1 MDNYNY
7 GGQNY
12 DKREQSKTGQ
22 VSVEPRLGSIG
33 SNRNRSWRK
42 LRSGINFYHR
52 GKEKKRFVVY
62 RNMNTLNLFNSV
74 VKIILSRGFPCQ
86 KEKSVI
92 IQ

>member
-1 MDNYNY
+1 MKDETNY

-42 LRSGINFYHR
+42 LRSSINFYHR
-52 GKEKKRFVVY
+52 DKEKKRLSLWF
-62 RNMNTLNLFNSV
+62 
-74 VKIILSRGFPCQ
+74 KIILSSELAQASRNHEVPW
-86 KEKSVI
+86 
-92 IQ
+92 